1 MSYIAIIPSMDIMPM
16 KSFIHRVFL
25 LLILQSFFCSIY
37 SQDMEQRRKWE
48 VQAQEA
54 VARDSLREAIHFY
67 ELLQKD
73 YKEAGESDGAGYIA
87 IIDSLAKYHNELCE
101 YRKAV
106 SLGIQSVKFHSKVY
120 GQNHFSYAR
129 SMADLAFFY
138 FNMDNYEMAIKMG
151 KKALSVMEETS
162 SKDTSIYAKALEDVM
177 MYHFTIGDYANA
189 IGYGLELLQVIKQER
204 GEKHEDYASVLHD
217 IANCYSRF
225 GYHSQAIDSETKA
238 MEIYKRRGDTYL
250 PYAGALSNLA
260 EFHAQSGDYTTA
272 VELAEKSLACREK
285 IQGKARKSSITT
297 LDQLAKYH
305 TILGAYT
312 KALGYSH
319 KAWDYREERYGKESI
334 EFIPTLNMFAWIYS
348 LEGKYPASVNIAA
361 RSVELRE
368 KLGSSK
374 DPALAR
380 ELSKLAN
387 YLYLNG
393 DYEQAIAYGTSANN
407 LYHTILGEKHSTYAM
422 TLGNLAKY
430 HSALNHDTLAI
441 NLFSQSLSIKSDNIL
456 QSFSTQNT
464 YSRGIL
470 WSEHK
475 EAYTDQYPY
484 LVYKAKKNH
493 SSDLYDKS
501 ALFAKGILLTTER
514 DMNSLLQECD
524 DSLIME
530 RYDSLRYKQ
539 LVLQKLQETPIEQRT
554 IDADS
559 LSIAIAR
566 MEQELI
572 AMSKDYGDFTR
583 RLRTTWQDVQG
594 ALTDEEIAVEF
605 LSFCIY
611 GTDSTMVAALT
622 LRKNDKEPKFIPLF
636 EQRQLQSVSDTIF
649 YHCAELTDLVWK
661 PLQQELQGVK
671 RIYFSPA
678 GALYNIGIEY
688 APRMEGYEMYRLSTT
703 REIIDMKDRGGL
715 LEIAAIPSSF
725 PEEGGKTTPMAVL
738 FGGMDYN
745 AMPRQSEVSHKQE
758 TSRQLELQERDYR
771 PAESKARPLPGT
783 LAEVNSI
790 KKLFDSH
797 QYPAMLY
804 TGASAT
810 ETALKHI
817 SGNVPPTLLVATHG
831 LYYSQ
836 PDGIRIQR
844 FQFLEQE
851 ENFNAT
857 DFEDK
862 ALTRSCLLFS
872 GANLKK
878 KDIDSLKIGD
888 DGHLTAREI
897 ALLDLRG
904 LDLVVLSACQTG
916 KGDINQGEGVFGLQR
931 GFKKAGAQTL
941 VMSLWNVDDRATHIL
956 MTAFFDNLL
965 QGQSKRDAFHN
976 AQQHL
981 RTVENGRYDKP
992 QFWAAF
998 VLLD

>member
-1 MSYIAIIPSMDIMPM
+1 MPM
-16 KSFIHRVFL
+16 KFFIYRVIL
-25 LLILQSFFCSIY
+25 LLILLPFFCSTY
-37 SQDMEQRRKWE
+37 SQDIEQRRKWE

-54 VARDSLREAIHFY
+54 VARDSLREAIHYY

-73 YKEAGESDGAGYIA
+73 YKDAGESDNAGYIM

-106 SLGIQSVKFHSKVY
+106 SLGIQSVKLHSKVF
-120 GQNHFSYAR
+120 GQKHFSYAR

-162 SKDTSIYAKALEDVM
+162 SKDVSTYAKALEDVM
-177 MYHFTIGDYANA
+177 LYHFTIGDYANA
-189 IGYGLELLQVIKQER
+189 IGYGLKLLQVIKKEK

-238 MEIYKRRGDTYL
+238 MEIYKRKGDAYL
-250 PYAGALSNLA
+250 PYAGALANLA
-260 EFHAQSGDYTTA
+260 EFHAQTGDYAKA
-272 VELAEKSLACREK
+272 VDLAEKSLACREK
-285 IQGKARKSSITT
+285 TKGKAKKSSITT
-297 LDQLAKYH
+297 LDLLAKYH
-305 TILGAYT
+305 TILGSYT

-319 KAWDYREERYGKESI
+319 KAWDYREEKYGKESI
-334 EFIPTLNMFAWIYS
+334 EFIPSLNMFAWIYS
-348 LEGKYPASVNIAA
+348 LQGKYPAAVNFAI
-361 RSVELRE
+361 RSVELRK
-368 KLGSSK
+368 KLGSPK
-374 DPALAR
+374 DPTLAM

-393 DYEQAIAYGTSANN
+393 DYEQAAAYGTKAND
-407 LYHTILGEKHSTYAM
+407 LYRTILGEKHSTYAM

-430 HSALNHDTLAI
+430 HSALGNDTLAI

-464 YSRGIL
+464 YSRGVL

-475 EAYTDQYPY
+475 DAYTDQYPY

-493 SSDLYDKS
+493 SADLYDKS

-539 LVLQKLQETPIEQRT
+539 LVLQKLQETPIERRT

-559 LSIAIAR
+559 LSIVIAR

-594 ALTDEEIAVEF
+594 ALTDKEIAVEF
-605 LSFCIY
+605 LSFSIY

-636 EQRQLQSVSDTIF
+636 EQRQLHCVSDTIY
-649 YHCAELTDLVWK
+649 YHCPELTDLVWK
-661 PLQQELQGVK
+661 PLQQELLGVK

-678 GALYNIGIEY
+678 GVLYNIGIEY
-688 APRMEGYEMYRLSTT
+688 APGMEDYEMYRLSTT
-703 REIIDMKDRGGL
+703 REVITQSETHPG
-715 LEIAAIPSSF
+715 P
-725 PEEGGKTTPMAVL
+725 PEGGENVAVL
-738 FGGMDYN
+738 FGGMDYD
-745 AMPRQSEVSHKQE
+745 AIPRASIVSHTQE
-758 TSRQLELQERDYR
+758 EFRQLELPEQVNR
-771 PAESKARPLPGT
+771 PAGSKAKPLPGT

-790 KKLFDSH
+790 KQLLDSH
-797 QYPAMLY
+797 QYSATLF

-810 ETALKHI
+810 ETALKRI
-817 SGNVPPTLLVATHG
+817 SGSVPPTLLVATHG
-831 LYYSQ
+831 LYYSK
-836 PDGIRIQR
+836 PDNTRILR

-851 ENFNAT
+851 ENHNAI

-862 ALTRSCLLFS
+862 ALTRSGLLFS
-872 GANLKK
+872 GANLTK

-916 KGDINQGEGVFGLQR
+916 KGDISQGEGVFGLQR

-941 VMSLWNVDDRATHIL
+941 VMSLWNVADNATQIL
-956 MTAFFDNLL
+956 MTTFFDNLL
-965 QGQSKRDAFHN
+965 KGQLKHDALHN